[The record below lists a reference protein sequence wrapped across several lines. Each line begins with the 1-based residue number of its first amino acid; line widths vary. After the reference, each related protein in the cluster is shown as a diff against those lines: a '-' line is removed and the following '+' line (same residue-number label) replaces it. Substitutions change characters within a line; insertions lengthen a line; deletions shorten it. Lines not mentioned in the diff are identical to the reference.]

1 MRYFGYLYMLCQTS
15 VENLKC
21 IWRCDLR
28 IDYGL
33 PKTSIS
39 SLLTTQNTQ
48 QNSQND
54 IQSQDDIQAQQNGEK
69 STNETL
75 KQSTQKTKP
84 PQKIQKATLEKAQ
97 KDSLPKQDL
106 ANPLARETYGM
117 EILELM
123 SDEEY
128 TAFVRASEGM
138 SEGEKVIAAQALYSL
153 REDYQ
158 GQGAHKRDKNP
169 YTKTNRAFSRHNDFL
184 ERYKAFYYGVEKV
197 EILG

>member
-1 MRYFGYLYMLCQTS
+1 M
-15 VENLKC
+15 
-21 IWRCDLR
+21 R

-39 SLLTTQNTQ
+39 SLLSTQTTQNLQ

-54 IQSQDDIQAQQNGEK
+54 IQSQSDVQNQNGEK
-69 STNETL
+69 STSQSL
-75 KQSTQKTKP
+75 AQSTQKTKP
-84 PQKIQKATLEKAQ
+84 PQKIQKPTLEKTQ
-97 KDSLPKQDL
+97 KDSLQKQDF
-106 ANPLARETYGM
+106 AGSAVRETYGM

-128 TAFVRASEGM
+128 SAFVRASEGM
-138 SEGEKVIAAQALYSL
+138 SEGEKVIAAQSLYSL

-197 EILG
+197 EVLG

>member
-1 MRYFGYLYMLCQTS
+1 M
-15 VENLKC
+15 
-21 IWRCDLR
+21 R

-39 SLLTTQNTQ
+39 SLLSTQNAVQT
-48 QNSQND
+48 
-54 IQSQDDIQAQQNGEK
+54 SQDDIQSQNDVQNQNG
-69 STNETL
+69 STNQSSA
-75 KQSTQKTKP
+75 QSTQKTKP
-84 PQKIQKATLEKAQ
+84 PQKIQKTTLEKNQ
-97 KDSLPKQDL
+97 KDSLSKQDVPTP
-106 ANPLARETYGM
+106 AVRETYGM

-128 TAFVRASEGM
+128 SAFVRASEGM
-138 SEGEKVIAAQALYSL
+138 SEGEKVIAAQSLYSL

-197 EILG
+197 EVLG

>member
-1 MRYFGYLYMLCQTS
+1 M
-15 VENLKC
+15 
-21 IWRCDLR
+21 R

-39 SLLTTQNTQ
+39 SLLSTQNIA

-54 IQSQDDIQAQQNGEK
+54 TSQENIQNQNGENPT
-69 STNETL
+69 SQNSA
-75 KQSTQKTKP
+75 QSTQKTKP
-84 PQKIQKATLEKAQ
+84 LQKIQKPTLEKIQ
-97 KDSLPKQDL
+97 KDSPPKQDF
-106 ANPLARETYGM
+106 AGSAVRETYGM

-128 TAFVRASEGM
+128 SAFVRASEGI
-138 SEGEKVIAAQALYSL
+138 SEGEKVIAAQSLYSL

-158 GQGAHKRDKNP
+158 GQGEHKRDKNP

-197 EILG
+197 EVLG